1 MSSLLHA
8 KRALER
14 RVPGCVV
21 FFDVARTLPSD
32 AVVGVLLRGPDGTEE
47 LARGADHLGA
57 IEASM
62 GVLDAWDSWITYRD
76 FLVKTHGDREC
87 AGDHARLMEGE

>member
-21 FFDVARTLPSD
+21 RFDVDHGQLSGAI
-32 AVVGVLLRGPDGTEE
+32 VGVLLRGPDGTEE

-57 IEASM
+57 LVASM
-62 GVLDAWDSWITYRD
+62 GVLDAWDRAEA
-76 FLVKTHGDREC
+76 VEC

>member
-1 MSSLLHA
+1 MSSLLRA

-21 FFDVARTLPSD
+21 FFDVDHGQLSD
-32 AVVGVLLRGPDGTEE
+32 AIVGVLLRGPDGTEE

-62 GVLDAWDSWITYRD
+62 GVLDAWDKAEA
-76 FLVKTHGDREC
+76 LEC
-87 AGDHARLMEGE
+87 AGDHARMVERNE